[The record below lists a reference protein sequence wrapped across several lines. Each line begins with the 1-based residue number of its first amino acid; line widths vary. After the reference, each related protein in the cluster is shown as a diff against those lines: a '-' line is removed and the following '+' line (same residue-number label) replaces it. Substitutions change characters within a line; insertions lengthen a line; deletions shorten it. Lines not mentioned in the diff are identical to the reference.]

1 MAHLLAVESPLDEFW
16 VAKVR
21 RMFIGALG
29 VFQNTTSTRVPLGR
43 ASPGRWCA
51 SNDVTGSKDPDALS
65 VAFIRQGSD
74 GCQVSLVP
82 YCRLLPQASCH
93 LSIRRRLRFRKDR
106 RVDPALMSRR
116 STTASRAF

>member
-21 RMFIGALG
+21 RMIIGVLG

-51 SNDVTGSKDPDALS
+51 SNDVTGSKDPAEAR
-65 VAFIRQGSD
+65 VAFIGQVCD
-74 GCQVSLVP
+74 GCQAERAESERP
-82 YCRLLPQASCH
+82 RLSE
-93 LSIRRRLRFRKDR
+93 I
-106 RVDPALMSRR
+106 
-116 STTASRAF
+116 